1 MNVLT
6 IDYETTT
13 HESGNFHSNKNKA
26 VCLGVKENNK
36 PTEVIFDLTYPC
48 WLNDYDLV
56 VAFNAK
62 FELGWSRRLGF
73 EMPKQV
79 WCCQLAEYML
89 DRQKPY
95 PSLEETAKKYG
106 LSSKLDLV
114 KEEFWNRK
122 CSCHVSIVERILY
135 DMQEVY
141 APNVIAEILSGKID
155 KNEIKKKEN
164 GEKQIQI
171 NIKQSTLGKWKNYA
185 LILQQRLMKPEQEQ
199 SDSTTLPINSMMLSW
214 SKQVVVFAEKQ
225 VGCVLTTITQQE
237 QFESDFADL
246 AMLLLDTLKKNHG
259 YLQHSHIC
267 KNTPIDTPGIPQTIL
282 SDYCIQ
288 DVDLT
293 YAIYQFQ
300 LSQFQKRPA
309 LFKLFKLAC
318 QDLLVLAEMEWNG
331 LPFNEQLC
339 KERAAECEKKKQEIL
354 AVLSSVYPDVPIN
367 FGSTDQLSAFLY
379 GGCVV
384 QTVKQPVG
392 VFKTGERKGQVKFQ
406 NVDIEHKLPRL
417 VEPLKNSE
425 LKKPGFYATDE
436 GTLKKLKGP
445 FAKKYVS
452 LILRL
457 ARLDKLIGTYYEG
470 LPKLNKTMDW
480 DEGMLYPQYNQVVTQ
495 TGRLSSSRPN
505 GQNLS
510 NEIADVIESVYD

>member
-13 HESGNFHSNKNKA
+13 HENGNFHSNKNKA
-26 VCLGVKENNK
+26 VCLGIKHN
-36 PTEVIFDLTYPC
+36 DLKTKCEFKLELIPKTYLVEP
-48 WLNDYDLV
+48 LV

-62 FELGWSRRLGF
+62 FELGWSRRLGLD
-73 EMPKQV
+73 MPKHV

-106 LSSKLDLV
+106 LSSKLDIV
-114 KEEFWNRK
+114 KTEYW
-122 CSCHVSIVERILY
+122 
-135 DMQEVY
+135 
-141 APNVIAEILSGKID
+141 D
-155 KNEIKKKEN
+155 K
-164 GEKQIQI
+164 G
-171 NIKQSTLGKWKNYA
+171 T
-185 LILQQRLMKPEQEQ
+185 
-199 SDSTTLPINSMMLSW
+199 DTTG
-214 SKQVVVFAEKQ
+214 V
-225 VGCVLTTITQQE
+225 
-237 QFESDFADL
+237 
-246 AMLLLDTLKKNHG
+246 
-259 YLQHSHIC
+259 
-267 KNTPIDTPGIPQTIL
+267 PQNIL

-288 DVDLT
+288 DVELT
-293 YAIYQFQ
+293 YAIYLIQLKQFQ
-300 LSQFQKRPA
+300 ERPA
-309 LFKLFKLAC
+309 LYRLFKLAC

-331 LPFNEQLC
+331 LPFNETLC
-339 KERAAECEKKKQEIL
+339 KERANECEKEKLQIVS
-354 AVLSSVYPDVPIN
+354 VLSSVYPDVPIN
-367 FGSTDQLSAFLY
+367 FGSGDQLSAFLY
-379 GGCVV
+379 GGTVV

-445 FAKKYVS
+445 FAKKYVTP
-452 LILRL
+452 ILRL

-480 DEGMLYPQYNQVVTQ
+480 NASMLYPNYNQCVTQ

-505 GQNLS
+505 GQNLAGD
-510 NEIADVIESVYD
+510 IADVIVSVYD

>member
-13 HESGNFHSNKNKA
+13 HENGNFHSNKNKA
-26 VCLGVKENNK
+26 VCLGYKINTK
-36 PTEVIFDLTYPC
+36 PTMVDFVPLD
-48 WLNDYDLV
+48 WLVPEYLQSFDLV

-73 EMPKQV
+73 EMPKAV

-95 PSLEETAKKYG
+95 PSLEETAEKYG
-106 LSSKLDLV
+106 LSSKLDVV
-114 KEEFWNRK
+114 KTEYWDK
-122 CSCHVSIVERILY
+122 GHDTDAIP
-135 DMQEVY
+135 Q
-141 APNVIAEILSGKID
+141 PILS
-155 KNEIKKKEN
+155 E
-164 GEKQIQI
+164 
-171 NIKQSTLGKWKNYA
+171 
-185 LILQQRLMKPEQEQ
+185 
-199 SDSTTLPINSMMLSW
+199 
-214 SKQVVVFAEKQ
+214 
-225 VGCVLTTITQQE
+225 
-237 QFESDFADL
+237 
-246 AMLLLDTLKKNHG
+246 
-259 YLQHSHIC
+259 
-267 KNTPIDTPGIPQTIL
+267 
-282 SDYCIQ
+282 YCIQ
-288 DVDLT
+288 DVNLT
-293 YAIYQFQ
+293 YSIYLSQLNQFQ
-300 LSQFQKRPA
+300 ERPG
-309 LFKLFKLAC
+309 LYRLFKLAC

-339 KERAAECEKKKQEIL
+339 KERAAECQAEVNQIL
-354 AVLSSVYPDVPIN
+354 SVLGSVYSDIPLN
-367 FGSTDQLSAFLY
+367 FNSGDQLSAFLY

-384 QTVKQPVG
+384 QTVKQPAG

-425 LKKPGFYATDE
+425 LKKPGYWATDE

-480 DEGMLYPQYNQVVTQ
+480 DAGMLYPNYNQCITQ

-505 GQNLS
+505 GQNLAGD
-510 NEIADVIESVYD
+510 IADVIFSQYD

>member
-1 MNVLT
+1 MQNVLT
-6 IDYETTT
+6 LDYETST
-13 HESGNFHSNKNKA
+13 HESGNFHSNKNTA
-26 VCLGVKENNK
+26 VCLGLKENKDECVVAFSLYK
-36 PTEVIFDLTYPC
+36 PGASVDDDFL
-48 WLNDYDLV
+48 LHYDLII
-56 VAFNAK
+56 AFNAK

-73 EMPKQV
+73 EMPKAV

-106 LSSKLDLV
+106 LPSKLDIV
-114 KEEFWNRK
+114 KTEYWDK
-122 CSCHVSIVERILY
+122 GLCTTDVP
-135 DMQEVY
+135 Q
-141 APNVIAEILSGKID
+141 EIL
-155 KNEIKKKEN
+155 EE
-164 GEKQIQI
+164 
-171 NIKQSTLGKWKNYA
+171 Y
-185 LILQQRLMKPEQEQ
+185 
-199 SDSTTLPINSMMLSW
+199 
-214 SKQVVVFAEKQ
+214 
-225 VGCVLTTITQQE
+225 CVR
-237 QFESDFADL
+237 
-246 AMLLLDTLKKNHG
+246 
-259 YLQHSHIC
+259 
-267 KNTPIDTPGIPQTIL
+267 
-282 SDYCIQ
+282 

-293 YAIYQFQ
+293 YSIYLCQRDQFVQ
-300 LSQFQKRPA
+300 RPA
-309 LFKLFKLAC
+309 LHRLFKLAC

-331 LPFNEQLC
+331 LPFNETLC
-339 KERAAECEKKKQEIL
+339 KERAEECEKEKLQIVS
-354 AVLSSVYPDVPIN
+354 VLSSVYPDVPIN
-367 FGSTDQLSAFLY
+367 FGSGDQLSAFLY
-379 GGCVV
+379 GGTVV
-384 QTVKQPVG
+384 QTVKQPAG
-392 VFKTGERKGQVKFQ
+392 IFKTGERKGQVKFQ

-510 NEIADVIESVYD
+510 NEIADIIESVYD

>member
-1 MNVLT
+1 MQNILT

-13 HESGNFHSNKNKA
+13 HENGNFHSNKNKA
-26 VCLGVKENNK
+26 VCLGSKLNSEQTQCFFNPENLCEEWIS
-36 PTEVIFDLTYPC
+36 EV
-48 WLNDYDLV
+48 DLV

-106 LSSKLDLV
+106 LPSKIDVVKTEYWDKGLDTTDV
-114 KEEFWNRK
+114 P
-122 CSCHVSIVERILY
+122 H
-135 DMQEVY
+135 
-141 APNVIAEILSGKID
+141 EILD
-155 KNEIKKKEN
+155 
-164 GEKQIQI
+164 
-171 NIKQSTLGKWKNYA
+171 A
-185 LILQQRLMKPEQEQ
+185 
-199 SDSTTLPINSMMLSW
+199 
-214 SKQVVVFAEKQ
+214 
-225 VGCVLTTITQQE
+225 
-237 QFESDFADL
+237 
-246 AMLLLDTLKKNHG
+246 
-259 YLQHSHIC
+259 
-267 KNTPIDTPGIPQTIL
+267 
-282 SDYCIQ
+282 YCRQ

-293 YAIYQFQ
+293 YQIYLIQLKQFQ
-300 LSQFQKRPA
+300 TRPA
-309 LFKLFKLAC
+309 LYKLFKLAC

-331 LPFNEQLC
+331 LPFNETLC
-339 KERAAECEKKKQEIL
+339 KERAEECQAEANQIIS
-354 AVLSSVYPDVPIN
+354 VLSSVYPGVPIN
-367 FGSTDQLSAFLY
+367 FGSGDQLSAFLY
-379 GGCVV
+379 GGTVV
-384 QTVKQPVG
+384 QTVKQPAG

-452 LILRL
+452 QILRL

-480 DEGMLYPQYNQVVTQ
+480 NEGMLYPNYNQCVTQ

-505 GQNLS
+505 GQNLAGD
-510 NEIADVIESVYD
+510 IADIVESIYD

>member
-1 MNVLT
+1 LQNILT

-13 HESGNFHSNKNKA
+13 HENGNFHSNKNKA
-26 VCLGVKENNK
+26 VCLGSKLNSEQTQCFFNPENLCEEWIS
-36 PTEVIFDLTYPC
+36 EV
-48 WLNDYDLV
+48 DLV

-106 LSSKLDLV
+106 LPSKIDVVKTEYWDKGLDTTDV
-114 KEEFWNRK
+114 P
-122 CSCHVSIVERILY
+122 H
-135 DMQEVY
+135 
-141 APNVIAEILSGKID
+141 EILD
-155 KNEIKKKEN
+155 
-164 GEKQIQI
+164 
-171 NIKQSTLGKWKNYA
+171 A
-185 LILQQRLMKPEQEQ
+185 
-199 SDSTTLPINSMMLSW
+199 
-214 SKQVVVFAEKQ
+214 
-225 VGCVLTTITQQE
+225 
-237 QFESDFADL
+237 
-246 AMLLLDTLKKNHG
+246 
-259 YLQHSHIC
+259 
-267 KNTPIDTPGIPQTIL
+267 
-282 SDYCIQ
+282 YCRQ

-293 YAIYQFQ
+293 YQIYLIQLKQFQ
-300 LSQFQKRPA
+300 TRPA
-309 LFKLFKLAC
+309 LYKLFKLAC

-331 LPFNEQLC
+331 LPFNETLC
-339 KERAAECEKKKQEIL
+339 KERADECQAEANQIIS
-354 AVLSSVYPDVPIN
+354 VLSSVYGDIPLN
-367 FGSTDQLSAFLY
+367 FNSGDQLSAFLY
-379 GGCVV
+379 GGTVV
-384 QTVKQPVG
+384 QTVKRAAG
-392 VFKTGERKGQVKFQ
+392 IFKTGERKGQVKFQ

-452 LILRL
+452 QILRL

-480 DEGMLYPQYNQVVTQ
+480 NEGMLYPNYNQCVTQ

-505 GQNLS
+505 GQNLAGD
-510 NEIADVIESVYD
+510 IADIVESIYD